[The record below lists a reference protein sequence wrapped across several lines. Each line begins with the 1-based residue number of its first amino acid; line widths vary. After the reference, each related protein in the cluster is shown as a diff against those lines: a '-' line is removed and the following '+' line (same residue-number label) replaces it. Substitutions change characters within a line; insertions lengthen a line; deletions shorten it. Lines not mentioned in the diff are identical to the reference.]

1 MICLGLVSCNL
12 KTKKEDKGQVPEIIK
27 TTPDS
32 PGNALEG
39 PASVPPQSG
48 FAQKI
53 SIENLYLALAEKD
66 TTAFFRQF
74 PKDFHQFQSY
84 FGWNTPDDAPHAL
97 YEHGVHYIEYFF
109 YLLRSGKH
117 AEQEEILINICTN
130 GAWEA
135 DGVNYFQHHTLQYL
149 QGKKRYSL
157 INDLD
162 DTQAK
167 SVLFFLFDGP
177 HPQWDADFAAQLSP
191 AKKTLLQS
199 LFASKFS
206 QDHNAPSYRLSD
218 YEGMEH
224 YMIIDIDINK
234 DGKLDKVVSANP
246 YQGDELLLFL
256 YGKNGYEFALKTRNF
271 SEDGGHQITAVTADE
286 NGFVVITAF
295 PDRGF
300 FEAHHHIALKKG
312 RWILTHTVY
321 KTASGQE
328 QDHSISVCQMAQGI
342 DLSNGNDAII
352 LRGLPDEDQRDRI
365 CTKEKRFTRSNIDE
379 QSIQEIKAFVETPY
393 PSIYEYYQIERTEP
407 EAIWSNKMFGRCCS
421 ETDMKYAELLTFDI
435 QAKTTQT
442 QYPASHLSDQLY
454 QTAFVF
460 TENSPPE
467 IKLRLKRANALHKS
481 HAQMDID
488 QVLQPNDTLLYPFN
502 LSLVNGYTKSH
513 KTYTENGRVKLLEVF
528 LNEEYQGRVH
538 LQDTPMVQSFSLD
551 FMFTKNDVVS
561 LVPISFYTGSTYDDV
576 CISEIQSSLGQIAHP
591 SINQKY
597 VIQELREKPK
607 K

>member
-1 MICLGLVSCNL
+1 MVSCNL
-12 KTKKEDKGQVPEIIK
+12 KTKKADKKQTPHVLK
-27 TTPDS
+27 TTSDS
-32 PGNALEG
+32 SEAVLEA
-39 PASVPPQSG
+39 PASEQTQSKLT
-48 FAQKI
+48 QEI
-53 SIENLYLALAEKD
+53 SIENLYLALTEKD

-84 FGWNTPDDAPHAL
+84 FGWNTPDDAPHEL
-97 YEHGVHYIEYFF
+97 YEHSVHYIEYFF
-109 YLLRSGKH
+109 YLLRSGNH

-135 DGVNYFQHHTLQYL
+135 DGVNYFQNHTLQYL
-149 QGKKRYSL
+149 KEKNRYSL

-177 HPQWDADFAAQLSP
+177 HPKYDADFAAQLNP
-191 AKKTLLQS
+191 AKKTLLES

-206 QDHNAPSYRLSD
+206 QGYNAQTYRLSD

-224 YMIIDIDINK
+224 YTITDIDINK
-234 DGKLDKVVSANP
+234 DGKLDKVVSADP

-271 SEDGGHQITAVTADE
+271 SEDGGHQITSVIADE

-328 QDHSISVCQMAQGI
+328 QDHSISVCQVPQGI
-342 DLSNGNDAII
+342 DLGNGNDPI
-352 LRGLPDEDQRDRI
+352 LLHGLPDEDERNRI
-365 CTKEKRFTRSNIDE
+365 CTNEKRVTRANIDV
-379 QSIQEIKAFVETPY
+379 QSVQEIKAYVETPF

-421 ETDMKYAELLTFDI
+421 ETDMSYAELLTFDI
-435 QAKTTQT
+435 QAQTSQT

-454 QTAFVF
+454 WTAFVF

-467 IKLRLKRANALHKS
+467 IKLLLKRDNALHKS
-481 HAQMDID
+481 HTQLDID
-488 QVLQPNDTLLYPFN
+488 QVLQPNDTLLYPFK
-502 LSLVNGYTKSH
+502 LSLVNGYAKSH

-528 LNEEYQGRVH
+528 LNGEYQSRVH
-538 LQDTPMVQSFSLD
+538 LQDTPVVQSFGLD

-561 LVPISFYTGSTYDDV
+561 LVPISFYTGSTFDDV
-576 CISEIQSSLGQIAHP
+576 CISEIQSSLGQIAHH

-597 VIQELREKPK
+597 VIQELSEKTK
-607 K
+607 KIKNED